1 MYEINNL
8 TFRYML
14 SDRNSLEQ
22 VSLKIKKGK
31 ITLIAGPSGSGK
43 TTLIKLLLKYYD
55 NYTGEIYFG
64 NQDIKN
70 ATESEI
76 LAQISVVNQSAFL
89 FNASLYENITMFG
102 QTSAQDSAAYQA
114 LLEELN
120 LTDLAKRV
128 GEKPLGDFG
137 DHISG
142 GERQRICIARAMQ
155 KHASVMV
162 FDEPTTGLDPENVK
176 LIQEFIFRQKHI
188 TRIVITHDW
197 SKEYLDRFDEVIR
210 VPGAAD

>member
-1 MYEINNL
+1 M
-8 TFRYML
+8 
-14 SDRNSLEQ
+14 
-22 VSLKIKKGK
+22 
-31 ITLIAGPSGSGK
+31 A
-43 TTLIKLLLKYYD
+43 
-55 NYTGEIYFG
+55 
-64 NQDIKN
+64 
-70 ATESEI
+70 ESEI
-76 LAQISVVNQSAFL
+76 LAQVSVVNQSAFL

-102 QTSAQDSAAYQA
+102 HTPAPDSDAYQA

-155 KHASVMV
+155 KRAGVMI
-162 FDEPTTGLDPENVK
+162 FDEPTTGLDPENVR

-197 SKEYLDRFDEVIR
+197 SKEYLDRFDEVIQ
-210 VPGAAD
+210 VPGGTDCATNEKRRSCDKKNSPV

>member
-1 MYEINNL
+1 MENYG
-8 TFRYML
+8 F
-14 SDRNSLEQ
+14 
-22 VSLKIKKGK
+22 
-31 ITLIAGPSGSGK
+31 
-43 TTLIKLLLKYYD
+43 LLLCSHLGNPDRKPLTTAQLRLLARRVMD
-55 NYTGEIYFG
+55 CGPFSEGEL
-64 NQDIKN
+64 
-70 ATESEI
+70 TEKTLLELGFSPEGARHI
-76 LAQISVVNQSAFL
+76 LAL
-89 FNASLYENITMFG
+89 LE
-102 QTSAQDSAAYQA
+102 DQA

-137 DHISG
+137 DNISG

-197 SKEYLDRFDEVIR
+197 SEDYLDRFDEVIR
-210 VPGAAD
+210 IPGAAD

>member
-1 MYEINNL
+1 M
-8 TFRYML
+8 
-14 SDRNSLEQ
+14 
-22 VSLKIKKGK
+22 G
-31 ITLIAGPSGSGK
+31 
-43 TTLIKLLLKYYD
+43 
-55 NYTGEIYFG
+55 
-64 NQDIKN
+64 
-70 ATESEI
+70 
-76 LAQISVVNQSAFL
+76 QISVVNQSTVL

-102 QTSAQDSAAYQA
+102 QEPAPDSDAYQA

-120 LTDLAKRV
+120 LTDLAKRG

-137 DHISG
+137 DNISG

-197 SKEYLDRFDEVIR
+197 SEDYLDRFDEVIR
-210 VPGAAD
+210 IPGAAD

>member
-64 NQDIKN
+64 DQDIKN
-70 ATESEI
+70 ATEREI

-102 QTSAQDSAAYQA
+102 QTPAQDSDAYQA

>member
-1 MYEINNL
+1 MNFIGRKEELNTL
-8 TFRYML
+8 EKEFRR
-14 SDRNSLEQ
+14 D
-22 VSLKIKKGK
+22 
-31 ITLIAGPSGSGK
+31 GSFVVIYGRRRIGK

-70 ATESEI
+70 ATEREI

-102 QTSAQDSAAYQA
+102 QTPAQDSAAYQA